1 MRKLI
6 PTVLILLI
14 PATGFTA
21 ARLTYELQNGPTALA
36 WSPGAFPIPI
46 AVGSRAAQGQL
57 GEALIRSAFDVWQN
71 VEAGGVSF
79 SNAGVTD
86 AAAGRDGVNLVT
98 VSDKLF
104 DSSGLLAFTT
114 TWFDEKTG
122 QLLEVDIQIDPA
134 AAREA
139 VGLQTI
145 VQHEIGHL
153 LGFDHSGVV
162 SSVMYP
168 WVAPED
174 QAGLD
179 SDDKIAL
186 TALYPGNPGKQGAG
200 TIRGEVRLPG
210 GGVFGAQVVAVDIHG
225 AAVASTLSD
234 ANGVFLLDGLPAGE
248 YRLYAEPLD
257 GPVEQKNL
265 AGIWRAT
272 PFTKFRTEFTGPVR
286 VSGGGEVSGV
296 EIRVTDIPDD
306 LNPRWIGVFSPGS
319 TEIRLS
325 STVATITAGREIAV
339 AVGGDGI
346 VGGLT
351 EFEVLNPGFTRT
363 GNFRF
368 GPNYLWATFRVDKN
382 AEPGSVVIVVRNG
395 GVQAALT
402 GAIRVVKPAGSSR
415 GRLVGR

>member
-6 PTVLILLI
+6 PAVLLLLL
-14 PATGFTA
+14 PSTGFTA
-21 ARLTYELQNGPTALA
+21 ARLTYELKNGPTALA

-71 VEAGGVSF
+71 VPGGGVSF
-79 SNAGVTD
+79 TSAGVTG
-86 AAAGRDGVNLVT
+86 ASAGKDGVNLVT

-104 DSSGLLAFTT
+104 EASGMMAFTT

-122 QLLEVDIQIDPA
+122 ELLEADIQIDPA

-139 VGLQTI
+139 VGLQTM

-168 WVAPED
+168 WVSPED

-179 SDDKIAL
+179 SDDTIAL

-200 TIRGEVRLPG
+200 AIRGEVRLPG
-210 GGVFGAQVVAVDIHG
+210 GGVLGAQVVAVDANG
-225 AAVASTLSD
+225 AAVASTLSGP
-234 ANGVFLLDGLPAGE
+234 NGVYRLDGLPAGD

-265 AGIWRAT
+265 AGVWRERAI
-272 PFTKFRTEFTGPVR
+272 TKFRTEFAGPVR
-286 VSGGGEVSGV
+286 VNGGAEVTV
-296 EIRVTDIPDD
+296 DLRVTDIPDD
-306 LNPRWIGVFSPGS
+306 LNPRWIGVFPPTS

-325 STVATITAGREIAV
+325 STVATIQGGREVAI

-351 EFEVLNPGFTRT
+351 DFEVLNPGFTRT
-363 GNFRF
+363 GDFRF
-368 GPNYLWATFRVDKN
+368 GPNYLWATFRVDRN
-382 AEPGSVVIVVRNG
+382 AEPGSVVIVVKNG
-395 GVQAALT
+395 GVQTALT

-415 GRLVGR
+415 GRIVGR

>member
-6 PTVLILLI
+6 PAVLLLLI
-14 PATGFTA
+14 PATGFPA
-21 ARLTYELQNGPTALA
+21 ARLTYELQNGPTALV

-46 AVGSRAAQGQL
+46 AVGSRVAQGQL
-57 GEALIRSAFDVWQN
+57 GEALIRRAFDIWQN
-71 VEAGGVSF
+71 VENSGVTF
-79 SNAGVTD
+79 ANAGVTE
-86 AAAGRDGVNLVT
+86 AHAGRDGVNLVT
-98 VSDKLF
+98 VSDELF
-104 DSSGLLAFTT
+104 GSSGMLAFTT

-122 QLLEVDIQIDPA
+122 ELLEVDIQIDPA
-134 AAREA
+134 AAREPA
-139 VGLQTI
+139 GLQAM

-168 WVAPED
+168 WVSPED

-179 SDDKIAL
+179 SDDMIAV

-200 TIRGEVRLPG
+200 SIRGEVRLPG

-225 AAVASTLSD
+225 APVASTLSGAD
-234 ANGVFLLDGLPAGE
+234 GAFRLEGLPAGD

-257 GPVEQKNL
+257 GPVERKNL
-265 AGIWRAT
+265 AGVWREKA
-272 PFTKFRTEFTGPVR
+272 FTNFRTEFAGPFR
-286 VSGGGEVSGV
+286 VNGGGEVSGI
-296 EIRVTDIPDD
+296 ELRVSDIPDD
-306 LNPRWIGVFSPGS
+306 LNPRWIGVFPPSS

-325 STVATITAGREIAV
+325 STAATITAGREIAI

-351 EFEVLNPGFTRT
+351 EFEVLNPGFERT
-363 GNFRF
+363 GDFRF
-368 GPNYLWATFRVDKN
+368 GPNYLWATFRVDRN
-382 AEPGSVVIVVRNG
+382 AEPGSVVIVAKNG

-415 GRLVGR
+415 GRIVGR